1 MISIKIVTPTKIA
14 FDGQCKQIFAPGS
27 EGEFGVLEDH
37 AQFLSLSKPGVVGL
51 EGVQQDS
58 GSAKDLEFFV
68 GAGFVEVSDNSA
80 TLLVDSC
87 CDRADISLENAEQ
100 ELTAAQ
106 AELDGLEIT
115 DAAFGSANA
124 RAILAQAKVD
134 AAS

>member
-1 MISIKIVTPTKIA
+1 MISVKIVTPTNIA

-51 EGVQQDS
+51 EGVQQQS
-58 GSAKDLEFFV
+58 GTAKDLEFFV
-68 GAGFVEVSDNSA
+68 GAGFVEISENTA

-87 CDRADISLENAEQ
+87 CDRGELSLASAEE
-100 ELTAAQ
+100 ELKAAQ
-106 AELDGLEIT
+106 ADLDGLEIT
-115 DAAFGSANA
+115 DAAFGAAEA
-124 RAILAQAKVD
+124 RAILAQAKAD